1 MSQMQFSKRDAANEV
16 GFVSDPTRITTD
28 RLNILVVDDSPSIL
42 ALLRSYLLAQ
52 GHAVASAD
60 DGEQALA
67 MFDRITPDLVLMDVV
82 MPGLDG
88 IEVTRKL
95 RESTGSRWVPIIL
108 LSALSTEQDV
118 VRGLEAGADDYLSKP
133 INLAVMQAKIRSFQ
147 RIVRMQG
154 EILEQSGALQK
165 LQEEQTYEQEL
176 AAALINNI
184 VQRQGLNDALLSW
197 HVLPSARFSGDVV
210 AAERSASGMLYA
222 LLGDATGHGLAASV
236 SLIPALQVFYGMARK
251 GLPLG
256 TVARE
261 MNLRLREQ
269 LPVGRYLATIIVA
282 IDERNR
288 RLQYWN
294 GGMPPAFLLA
304 PDGSVI
310 QELSSDQLA
319 LGILDDAEFED
330 ACRDFTYNAGEALL
344 LYSDGLIEAEDA
356 SGDQFGLERL
366 RTSLQSGQGAG
377 RVDRVMRDLHTH
389 LGCIANHDDAS
400 ILSVDLP

>member
-1 MSQMQFSKRDAANEV
+1 MSHMQFSKRDAANEG
-16 GFVSDPTRITTD
+16 GFVSDPARVTTD

-67 MFDRITPDLVLMDVV
+67 MFDRIAPDLVLMDVV

-88 IEVTRKL
+88 IEVTRRL
-95 RESTGSRWVPIIL
+95 RESSGSRWVPIIL

-184 VQRQGLNDALLSW
+184 VQRQGSTTRFCPGTCCPPRASAATSW
-197 HVLPSARFSGDVV
+197 PPSAARP
-210 AAERSASGMLYA
+210 ACCTRSSATRPATASRHPSA
-222 LLGDATGHGLAASV
+222 
-236 SLIPALQVFYGMARK
+236 
-251 GLPLG
+251 
-256 TVARE
+256 
-261 MNLRLREQ
+261 
-269 LPVGRYLATIIVA
+269 
-282 IDERNR
+282 
-288 RLQYWN
+288 
-294 GGMPPAFLLA
+294 
-304 PDGSVI
+304 
-310 QELSSDQLA
+310 
-319 LGILDDAEFED
+319 
-330 ACRDFTYNAGEALL
+330 
-344 LYSDGLIEAEDA
+344 
-356 SGDQFGLERL
+356 
-366 RTSLQSGQGAG
+366 
-377 RVDRVMRDLHTH
+377 
-389 LGCIANHDDAS
+389 
-400 ILSVDLP
+400 